1 MKHDQTECLRPKRVA
16 IVGAGNVGSTA
27 AYSLMLDG
35 TVDELALIDL
45 RVDKVTGDV
54 LDLQHGMQ
62 FTRSVEVEGS
72 DSLELVANADIV
84 VIAAGAAQHA
94 DQKREDLVI
103 ENAKVFSSIVP
114 EIVKHNSNCIIL
126 VVTNP
131 LDAMTYLTWKL
142 SGLPSC
148 RVFGTGTVLDTAR
161 LRYLLGQ
168 RLNMSPKDITA
179 YILGEHGPSEFA
191 WWSSAN
197 IAGVPLSEFTALTQ
211 SHRDEIF
218 DQVRSAADTIIKL
231 KGATF
236 YAIAMVITRIVRA
249 LLLDQSRV
257 LTVSTIDEDAGV
269 SISVPTV
276 IRKGGVCER
285 LPLVL
290 DQQERESFQRCS
302 QTIASTIKRSK
313 LLS

>member
-1 MKHDQTECLRPKRVA
+1 
-16 IVGAGNVGSTA
+16 
-27 AYSLMLDG
+27 
-35 TVDELALIDL
+35 
-45 RVDKVTGDV
+45 
-54 LDLQHGMQ
+54 
-62 FTRSVEVEGS
+62 
-72 DSLELVANADIV
+72 
-84 VIAAGAAQHA
+84 
-94 DQKREDLVI
+94 
-103 ENAKVFSSIVP
+103 
-114 EIVKHNSNCIIL
+114 
-126 VVTNP
+126 
-131 LDAMTYLTWKL
+131 
-142 SGLPSC
+142 
-148 RVFGTGTVLDTAR
+148 
-161 LRYLLGQ
+161 
-168 RLNMSPKDITA
+168 MSPKDITA

>member
-1 MKHDQTECLRPKRVA
+1 MEQEVNRCLRPKRVA
-16 IVGAGNVGSTA
+16 IVGVGNVGSTT

-35 TVDELALIDL
+35 TVDELVLIDP
-45 RVDKVTGDV
+45 RTDKVAGDAF
-54 LDLQHGMQ
+54 DLKHGMQ
-62 FTRSVEVEGS
+62 FTRSIEVEAG
-72 DSLELVANADIV
+72 DSYELVAGADIV
-84 VIAAGAAQHA
+84 VITAGTAQQTG
-94 DQKREDLVI
+94 QKREDLVV
-103 ENAKVFSSIVP
+103 ENAKLFSTIVP
-114 EIVKHNSNCIIL
+114 EIVKHNSSCIIL

-131 LDAMTYLTWKL
+131 LDAMTFLTWKL
-142 SGLPSC
+142 SGFSSC

-168 RLNMSPKDITA
+168 HLDMSPKDITA

-191 WWSSAN
+191 WWSGAN
-197 IAGVPLSEFTALTQ
+197 IAGVSLSEFSALTQ
-211 SHRDEIF
+211 AHRDDIF
-218 DQVRSAADTIIKL
+218 GKVRSAADTVIKL

-257 LTVSTIDEDAGV
+257 LTVSTVHEEQGV

-276 IRKGGVCER
+276 IRKGGVCEL

-290 DQQERESFQRCS
+290 DGEEQASFQLCS
-302 QTIASTIKRSK
+302 QAIKTTIKRSE
-313 LLS
+313 LI